1 MSSKQAGS
9 KTDHRLVEAPFPL
22 ETGMKAVVLQG
33 CGCTNRLLCSQ
44 GTAAEPARFSE
55 FAFLKNLHRK
65 KCITKCKR
73 KTS

>member
-9 KTDHRLVEAPFPL
+9 KTDHRLVEAPFPS

-44 GTAAEPARFSE
+44 GTAPEPARFSE
-55 FAFLKNLHRK
+55 FAFLKNFTRK
-65 KCITKCKR
+65 KEVKQNVK
-73 KTS
+73 